1 MLFRSGEDLCLTFE
15 QSLAGSTTKGYQLIT
30 YRLDPASGEVL
41 SSTIDYDNGTLLL
54 TKTLLEISTADALP
68 RDFAE
73 LTEGLIL
80 R

>member
-1 MLFRSGEDLCLTFE
+1 M
-15 QSLAGSTTKGYQLIT
+15 IT
-30 YRLDPASGEVL
+30 YRLDPDSGEVL

-54 TKTLLEISTADALP
+54 TKTLLEITSADSLP
-68 RDFAE
+68 RNFAE